1 MLLVAVGLPTVL
13 AVLAALGVMATSAR
27 EQLRQQPPWR
37 LPVTVGFGAAIVGTL
52 SLVDFGWLDS
62 ESPWLWPMIYL
73 SLVIA
78 PMLAVPAAAVAIE
91 AIRPRRLSGPRRPA
105 QWAGYLALM
114 LLLGWV
120 TTYITIIASF
130 FGGLALPW
138 LEYGAAY
145 DGLPYV
151 AGAFPVAALVA
162 VIAAAVIDRPV
173 PALSPVD
180 HELSPT

>member
-1 MLLVAVGLPTVL
+1 M
-13 AVLAALGVMATSAR
+13 
-27 EQLRQQPPWR
+27 
-37 LPVTVGFGAAIVGTL
+37 
-52 SLVDFGWLDS
+52 DFGLLDDQ
-62 ESPWLWPMIYL
+62 ESTWLWPLIYL

-91 AIRPRRLSGPRRPA
+91 AIRPPRLSGPRRPA

-151 AGAFPVAALVA
+151 AGAFPVAALVG
-162 VIAAAVIDRPV
+162 VIAAGLIDRPV

-180 HELSPT
+180 HELSPSG